1 MEIKEKIEI
10 LKQRLDKEVEE
21 KASYE
26 QLLET
31 SKEIDELLAKYYLE
45 KLK

>member
-45 KLK
+45 EIK